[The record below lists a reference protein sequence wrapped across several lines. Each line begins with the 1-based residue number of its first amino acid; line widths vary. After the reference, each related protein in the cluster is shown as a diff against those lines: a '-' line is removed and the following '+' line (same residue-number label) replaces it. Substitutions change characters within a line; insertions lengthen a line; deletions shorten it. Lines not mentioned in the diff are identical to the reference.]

1 MQRAVGEEDF
11 SWLLLHVD
19 KFYTNHDCI
28 GRRWGSLHAQTEVPG
43 QLLPG
48 VEGKKK

>member
-11 SWLLLHVD
+11 SWLLLQVD
-19 KFYTNHDCI
+19 KFYTNHKCI
-28 GRRWGSLHAQTEVPG
+28 GRRWGSLRAQIKASA

-48 VEGKKK
+48 IEGKKK